1 MIQKF
6 IENILTQNSEC
17 DNIKSLS
24 TRAENVSSLI
34 TKRNLVVRVD
44 FNHPIS
50 VPTIRF
56 SPTIYTRGLL
66 PYKNPPLSWMASNT
80 FKKKTTVPLD
90 ITSYDNWH
98 DISLQTTESAFE
110 SPIQFLVDW
119 AQKYGAYEGY
129 FVYSRES
136 DPWVIAFNI
145 KKNQWIRDEERIDK
159 VKNLE
164 SKLKS
169 IKSNKDNIE
178 GFLEKP
184 DHIHNDY
191 EGYRNLVTYYN
202 IEIEK
207 VTEKIKTHK
216 RLLGMNIFR
225 I

>member
-24 TRAENVSSLI
+24 IRAENVSSLI
-34 TKRNLVVRVD
+34 AKRNLVVRVD

-66 PYKNPPLSWMASNT
+66 PYKNPPLSWMANKT
-80 FKKKTTVPLD
+80 FRNKTTVRLD
-90 ITSYDNWH
+90 ITSSDDCQ
-98 DISLQTTESAFE
+98 DISLHTSESEFE
-110 SPIQFLVDW
+110 PPIQFLVDW

-129 FVYSRES
+129 FIYSRES
-136 DPWVIAFNI
+136 DPWIIAFDI

-169 IKSNKDNIE
+169 IKSNRENIATFIKDSI
-178 GFLEKP
+178 KQS
-184 DHIHNDY
+184 DH
-191 EGYRNLVTYYN
+191 EGYHDLVRYYN

-207 VTEKIKTHK
+207 VTDKIKTHK

>member
-1 MIQKF
+1 MSAHLSNNAEYHK
-6 IENILTQNSEC
+6 QNGEEQ
-17 DNIKSLS
+17 NKM
-24 TRAENVSSLI
+24 
-34 TKRNLVVRVD
+34 D
-44 FNHPIS
+44 F
-50 VPTIRF
+50 
-56 SPTIYTRGLL
+56 L
-66 PYKNPPLSWMASNT
+66 
-80 FKKKTTVPLD
+80 
-90 ITSYDNWH
+90 
-98 DISLQTTESAFE
+98 
-110 SPIQFLVDW
+110 
-119 AQKYGAYEGY
+119 

-216 RLLGMNIFR
+216 RLLGMNIHN
-225 I
+225 IVL

>member
-66 PYKNPPLSWMASNT
+66 PYKNPPLSWMANKT
-80 FKKKTTVPLD
+80 FRNKTTVRLD
-90 ITSYDNWH
+90 ITSYDGWQ
-98 DISLQTTESAFE
+98 DISLHTSECEFE
-110 SPIQFLVDW
+110 PPIQFLVDC

-129 FVYSRES
+129 FIYSRES
-136 DPWVIAFNI
+136 DPWIIAFDI

-164 SKLKS
+164 YKLNS
-169 IKSNKDNIE
+169 IKSNRENIATFIKDSVKQ
-178 GFLEKP
+178 G
-184 DHIHNDY
+184 DH
-191 EGYRNLVTYYN
+191 EGYHDLVRYYN
-202 IEIEK
+202 SEIEK
-207 VTEKIKTHK
+207 VTHKIKTHK

>member
-6 IENILTQNSEC
+6 IENILTRNSEC
-17 DNIKSLS
+17 DNIKPLS
-24 TRAENVSSLI
+24 INAENVSSLI
-34 TKRNLVVRVD
+34 TKRNLIVRVD
-44 FNHPIS
+44 FNYPTS

-80 FKKKTTVPLD
+80 FKKKTTVSLD

-110 SPIQFLVDW
+110 PPIQFLIDW

-136 DPWVIAFNI
+136 DPWIIAFNI

-164 SKLKS
+164 IKLRNS
-169 IKSNKDNIE
+169 KSNKENM
-178 GFLEKP
+178 EKFVKESVRHS
-184 DHIHNDY
+184 DH
-191 EGYRNLVTYYN
+191 EGYHDMIKYYTVD
-202 IEIEK
+202 IERI
-207 VTEKIKTHK
+207 TDRIKTHK

>member
-24 TRAENVSSLI
+24 IRAENVSSLI
-34 TKRNLVVRVD
+34 AKRNLVVRVD

-66 PYKNPPLSWMASNT
+66 PYKNPPLSWMANKT
-80 FKKKTTVPLD
+80 FRNKTTVRLD
-90 ITSYDNWH
+90 ITSSDDCQ
-98 DISLQTTESAFE
+98 DISLHTSESAFE
-110 SPIQFLVDW
+110 PPIQFLVDW

-129 FVYSRES
+129 FIYSRES
-136 DPWVIAFNI
+136 DPWIIAFDI

-164 SKLKS
+164 YKLKS
-169 IKSNKDNIE
+169 IKSNRENIATFIKDSI
-178 GFLEKP
+178 KQS
-184 DHIHNDY
+184 DH
-191 EGYRNLVTYYN
+191 EGYHDLVRYYN
-202 IEIEK
+202 SEIEK
-207 VTEKIKTHK
+207 VTHKIKTHK

>member
-66 PYKNPPLSWMASNT
+66 PYKNPPLSWMANKT
-80 FKKKTTVPLD
+80 FRNKTTVRLD
-90 ITSYDNWH
+90 ITSYDGWQ
-98 DISLQTTESAFE
+98 DISLHTSESEFE
-110 SPIQFLVDW
+110 PPIQFLVDW

-136 DPWVIAFNI
+136 DPWIIAFNI